1 MQDVTLV
8 ILAKPVVTLKLQLI
22 NMWKKTKNILYIYI
36 HSHDN
41 EECFS
46 SFNSDYLAILDYSQT
61 QFQVIIKESMYIYW
75 EKANLNKQ
83 LNHFVATLS
92 I

>member
-1 MQDVTLV
+1 M
-8 ILAKPVVTLKLQLI
+8 
-22 NMWKKTKNILYIYI
+22 KKEKKYIIYIYIYI